1 MPKGKS
7 KTSSTKPEKEP
18 PSGSE
23 FTFIVLGRPVPKGRP
38 RMTRR
43 GRVYTPKESILAEE
57 LIAETIGEAAPTF
70 TGPGSVEM
78 IFNKEETWSEAD
90 FTKKEMIAFLEG
102 LGSKQFKELEQF
114 FTTMPKLTHELKIT
128 NPKTKV
134 KSEVVLEGLA
144 SFFA

>member
-18 PSGSE
+18 PSDSE

-57 LIAETIGEAAPTF
+57 LIAETIGEDAPTF
-70 TGPGSVEM
+70 TGPVSVEM
-78 IFNKEETWSEAD
+78 IFNKESTSVTVRA
-90 FTKKEMIAFLEG
+90 LEEGATG
-102 LGSKQFKELEQF
+102 LRGDLDNYI
-114 FTTMPKLTHELKIT
+114 KLLLDGIQRSPLIENDRQVLHIDAV
-128 NPKTKV
+128 KT
-134 KSEVVLEGLA
+134 
-144 SFFA
+144 

>member
-43 GRVYTPKESILAEE
+43 GRVYPPKESTLAEE
-57 LIAETIGEAAPTF
+57 LIAETIGEDAPTF
-70 TGPGSVEM
+70 TGPVSVEM
-78 IFNKEETWSEAD
+78 IFNKESTSVTGRA
-90 FTKKEMIAFLEG
+90 LEEGATG
-102 LGSKQFKELEQF
+102 LRGDLDNYI
-114 FTTMPKLTHELKIT
+114 KLLLDGIQRSPLIENDRQVLHIDAV
-128 NPKTKV
+128 KT
-134 KSEVVLEGLA
+134 
-144 SFFA
+144 